1 MSNEIEIQNNI
12 KRFNINLATENIIK
26 YKITIDDNNN
36 VSDNYVNIK
45 FFINTDNT
53 DGSGNILIDSYL
65 TGTKIRSDIY
75 NFKFTDIF
83 VDKLIKMNTDTI
95 TIGINYNILSGET
108 GEIVGSISKLNL
120 PIVSRIYGSED
131 VPIKTLDG
139 KLLLNLESQT
149 VDISGQTINVQ
160 GGIDISGQTVDIS
173 GQTVIVSGITF
184 DSADLNVDISGQRVD
199 ISGQTVVVQG
209 GIDISGQ
216 RVDISGQ
223 TINVQGGIDISG
235 QRVDISGQTVVVSG
249 ITFDTTDLNVDV
261 SGQTVDISGQ
271 TLFTN
276 DITLQNT
283 SNNINTSVQNL
294 KFDLSGLNVF
304 DSTINANVVYSTTK
318 LNNIYANSSLTNVYL
333 DTISNDM
340 ISNNNKLDTIQ
351 LICSNIVTTLN
362 NNIPRTFY
370 NTEYYAND
378 ISANECGVLIDV
390 SNIPISANVSFSA
403 KSDVSNN
410 KSFGWVGNN
419 TNDPVTS
426 YLITD
431 IKSINNSLHF
441 PSFNF
446 SNGIPVKY
454 IGIYNN
460 TDDIFSNVTYKIYWS
475 I

>member
-184 DSADLNVDISGQRVD
+184 DSADLNV
-199 ISGQTVVVQG
+199 
-209 GIDISGQ
+209 
-216 RVDISGQ
+216 
-223 TINVQGGIDISG
+223 DISG